1 MLQCGRVTNGSLP
14 VPLFYDAGRHPSRVL
29 FNSETDRAIR
39 WQLVD
44 WFYSRQQRLRL
55 RGGDRICEIGRFL
68 SRE

>member
-55 RGGDRICEIGRFL
+55 RGG
-68 SRE
+68 